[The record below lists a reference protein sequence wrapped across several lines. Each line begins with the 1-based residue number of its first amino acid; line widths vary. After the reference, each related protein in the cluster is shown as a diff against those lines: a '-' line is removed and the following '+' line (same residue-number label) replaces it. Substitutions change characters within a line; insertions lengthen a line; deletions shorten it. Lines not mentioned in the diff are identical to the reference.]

1 MRRAVF
7 AIAAAV
13 LLLSALALSPGA
25 YGQTIPP
32 LPTSM
37 PTPLTPPPTPPW
49 NGCGPGCI
57 PPTRTPDPQPTNTP
71 DPGVGEAVP
80 PAPPWQ
86 TADFNLFMP
95 GIIVSP

>member
-7 AIAAAV
+7 AIVAV
-13 LLLSALALSPGA
+13 VLLLLSALALSPGA

-32 LPTSM
+32 FTPY

-57 PPTRTPDPQPTNTP
+57 PPTRTPAPEPTHTP
-71 DPGVGEAVP
+71 EPGLGEAQP
-80 PAPPWQ
+80 GNPWQ
-86 TADFNLFMP
+86 TANFNLFMP
-95 GIIVSP
+95 GRIVSP